1 MPSERTGKNTF
12 FGNDEN
18 ASELSN
24 KDDNATDTL
33 KESDS
38 SEETT
43 EQANPF
49 GNHIRVT
56 KSPVP
61 PLRIPQ
67 QPTILK
73 SKNLA
78 TGKFGN

>member
-1 MPSERTGKNTF
+1 MVSPTQLEKNQIKPAFPSARAGKNTF

-24 KDDNATDTL
+24 KDDTGVDTL
-33 KESDS
+33 RESDS
-38 SEETT
+38 SEEVIG
-43 EQANPF
+43 QANPF

-61 PLRIPQ
+61 PLRIP
-67 QPTILK
+67 
-73 SKNLA
+73 
-78 TGKFGN
+78 

>member
-1 MPSERTGKNTF
+1 LPSARTGRNTF

-18 ASELSN
+18 VSELSN
-24 KDDNATDTL
+24 KDCTGVDTL
-33 KESDS
+33 CESDS
-38 SEETT
+38 SEEVN

-67 QPTILK
+67 
-73 SKNLA
+73 
-78 TGKFGN
+78 

>member
-1 MPSERTGKNTF
+1 MPSARTGKNTF

-24 KDDNATDTL
+24 KDDTGIETL
-33 KESDS
+33 QESDS
-38 SEETT
+38 SEETDM
-43 EQANPF
+43 QANPF

-61 PLRIPQ
+61 PLRIP
-67 QPTILK
+67 
-73 SKNLA
+73 
-78 TGKFGN
+78 

>member
-1 MPSERTGKNTF
+1 MPSARTGKNTF

-18 ASELSN
+18 ASERSN
-24 KDDNATDTL
+24 IDDTGIDNL
-33 KESDS
+33 QESDS
-38 SEETT
+38 SEDLDV
-43 EQANPF
+43 QANPF

-67 QPTILK
+67 P
-73 SKNLA
+73 
-78 TGKFGN
+78 